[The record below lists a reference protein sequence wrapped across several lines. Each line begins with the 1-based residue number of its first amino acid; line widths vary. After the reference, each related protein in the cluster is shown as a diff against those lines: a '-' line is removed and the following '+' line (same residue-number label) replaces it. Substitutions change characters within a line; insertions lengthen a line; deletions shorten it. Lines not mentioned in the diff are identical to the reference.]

1 MDKPIKIKI
10 LDNEYLIK
18 SKGSDADNVY
28 KIAEYVNE
36 KLRETDENMKGISE
50 KKAAILTALN
60 IASDYF
66 NLLDE
71 KDKLLQEIEKRSK
84 SLISVINSEINEK
97 NQLSLTK
104 SK

>member
-1 MDKPIKIKI
+1 MDRSIKIKI
-10 LDNEYLIK
+10 LDNEYLIR
-18 SKGSDADNVY
+18 SNGDDSENVY

-36 KLRETDENMKGISE
+36 KLRETDDNSGGISE

-71 KDKLLQEIEKRSK
+71 RDRLLKEIQNKSQ
-84 SLISVINSEINEK
+84 SLISVINSKIND
-97 NQLSLTK
+97 
-104 SK
+104 

>member
-10 LDNEYLIK
+10 LDNEYLIR
-18 SKGSDADNVY
+18 SKGTDSDNVY

-36 KLRETDENMKGISE
+36 KLRETDENCSGISE

-66 NLLDE
+66 TVMEERDRLLE
-71 KDKLLQEIEKRSK
+71 EIQSKTK
-84 SLISVINSEINEK
+84 SLISVIDNK
-97 NQLSLTK
+97 VYD
-104 SK
+104 

>member
-1 MDKPIKIKI
+1 MEKSIKIKI
-10 LDNEYLIK
+10 LDNEYLIR
-18 SKGSDADNVY
+18 SKGNDTENVY

-36 KLRETDENMKGISE
+36 KLKETDENSSGISE

-71 KDKLLQEIEKRSK
+71 RNKLLEEIQNKSQ
-84 SLISVINSEINEK
+84 SLISVINSKINE
-97 NQLSLTK
+97 
-104 SK
+104 

>member
-1 MDKPIKIKI
+1 MDRAIKIKI
-10 LDNEYLIK
+10 LDNEYLIR
-18 SKGSDADNVY
+18 SKGNDSDNVY

-36 KLRETDENMKGISE
+36 KLKETDEISSGISE

-71 KDKLLQEIEKRSK
+71 RNRLLEEIQNKSQ
-84 SLISVINSEINEK
+84 SLISVINSKINE
-97 NQLSLTK
+97 
-104 SK
+104 

>member
-1 MDKPIKIKI
+1 LDRAIKIKI
-10 LDNEYLIK
+10 LDNEYLIR
-18 SKGSDADNVY
+18 SKGNDSDNVY

-36 KLRETDENMKGISE
+36 KLKETDDISGGISE

-71 KDKLLQEIEKRSK
+71 RDKLLEEIQKRSQ
-84 SLISVINSEINEK
+84 SLISVINSKINE
-97 NQLSLTK
+97 
-104 SK
+104 

>member
-1 MDKPIKIKI
+1 MDRSIKIKI
-10 LDNEYLIK
+10 LDNEYLVR
-18 SKGSDADNVY
+18 SNGNDSDNIY

-36 KLRETDENMKGISE
+36 KLRETDESSSGISE

-71 KDKLLQEIEKRSK
+71 RDKLLEEIQNKSQ
-84 SLISVINSEINEK
+84 SLISVINSKINE
-97 NQLSLTK
+97 
-104 SK
+104 

>member
-18 SKGSDADNVY
+18 AKEDDIDNVY

-36 KLRETDENMKGISE
+36 KLKETDENSSGLSE

-60 IASDYF
+60 I
-66 NLLDE
+66 
-71 KDKLLQEIEKRSK
+71 
-84 SLISVINSEINEK
+84 
-97 NQLSLTK
+97 
-104 SK
+104 

>member
-18 SKGSDADNVY
+18 SKGTDSDNVY

-36 KLRETDENMKGISE
+36 KLRETDENCRGISE

-66 NLLDE
+66 SLVEERDRLLDE
-71 KDKLLQEIEKRSK
+71 IQNKTK
-84 SLISVINSEINEK
+84 SLISVIDNKIYD
-97 NQLSLTK
+97 
-104 SK
+104 